1 MNMRKSKFEGVEF
14 NGRDF
19 GELDQQSNDDKLRV
33 IKSERGLSE
42 VDIVLK
48 EIEQTA
54 YDNPNKKLLFAHEK
68 NSNTI
73 ISQDAEEQIP
83 GQKDQVFE
91 VKEEADAVEEDRLVM
106 LQQGANEYA
115 ETIRQ
120 NWGLFVS
127 SNFAVIDDVDKFRY
141 DVKDN
146 RRLQQVAVHRV
157 FRKTGRFIFQL
168 GIVNFLEQLIIGLLL
183 VIYVFNREA
192 EIYAQAAEQKL
203 GERIIEL
210 PYIRTH
216 VSQ

>member
-1 MNMRKSKFEGVEF
+1 M
-14 NGRDF
+14 
-19 GELDQQSNDDKLRV
+19 
-33 IKSERGLSE
+33 
-42 VDIVLK
+42 
-48 EIEQTA
+48 
-54 YDNPNKKLLFAHEK
+54 
-68 NSNTI
+68 
-73 ISQDAEEQIP
+73 
-83 GQKDQVFE
+83 
-91 VKEEADAVEEDRLVM
+91 
-106 LQQGANEYA
+106 
-115 ETIRQ
+115 
-120 NWGLFVS
+120 
-127 SNFAVIDDVDKFRY
+127 IDDVDKFRY

-216 VSQ
+216 EFLMLNFGYNLGSVISLSTLQSTALERPYVPTIFQAFNIVLWILNL

>member
-1 MNMRKSKFEGVEF
+1 M
-14 NGRDF
+14 
-19 GELDQQSNDDKLRV
+19 
-33 IKSERGLSE
+33 
-42 VDIVLK
+42 
-48 EIEQTA
+48 
-54 YDNPNKKLLFAHEK
+54 
-68 NSNTI
+68 
-73 ISQDAEEQIP
+73 
-83 GQKDQVFE
+83 
-91 VKEEADAVEEDRLVM
+91 
-106 LQQGANEYA
+106 
-115 ETIRQ
+115 
-120 NWGLFVS
+120 
-127 SNFAVIDDVDKFRY
+127 IDDVDKFRY